1 MELGP
6 HTARSAVPP
15 RPHGLSRTLT
25 RSAAVL
31 LAGLALA
38 AAAGCGDQ
46 TSAQDA
52 RKADPAV
59 VAKAQAALRQLS
71 GETLSKGPNGETA
84 AKADS
89 ISLTPQEIQQVKAK
103 GATAAIAMHT
113 GGDDWSRAQINGL
126 QTEFKRLGIK
136 VIAVT
141 DANFNASRQ
150 VSDIQAILARKP
162 DIIVSLP
169 VDAVA
174 TAFVYREA
182 EKQGVKL
189 VFMDNSPSG
198 MKAGKDFI
206 STVSADN
213 YGNGV
218 AAAHLM
224 AEAMGG
230 HGTLGL
236 VWHDA
241 GFFVTMQRYEG
252 FKKTIQQDYPGIQ
265 IVADK
270 GVNANDMASA
280 AQQAAAA
287 ILAKNPDIDA
297 IWGVWD
303 VPAEGILAAARAAGR
318 DDLQIVTE
326 DLGLNVAI
334 SMAQR
339 GAIKALG
346 AQRPFDQGVTEAKLA
361 AYGLLGK
368 QAPPY
373 VALPA
378 LPVTQRNYLGAWR
391 QVYHQPPPDILRKAA
406 EEGA

>member
-1 MELGP
+1 M
-6 HTARSAVPP
+6 R
-15 RPHGLSRTLT
+15 
-25 RSAAVL
+25 
-31 LAGLALA
+31 
-38 AAAGCGDQ
+38 
-46 TSAQDA
+46 
-52 RKADPAV
+52 
-59 VAKAQAALRQLS
+59 
-71 GETLSKGPNGETA
+71 
-84 AKADS
+84 
-89 ISLTPQEIQQVKAK
+89 
-103 GATAAIAMHT
+103 
-113 GGDDWSRAQINGL
+113 
-126 QTEFKRLGIK
+126 
-136 VIAVT
+136 
-141 DANFNASRQ
+141 

-303 VPAEGILAAARAAGR
+303 VPAEGVLAAARAAGR